1 MKASQHIE
9 AADFWHHQI
18 EHNDVVLSQLNLRE
32 RISATAR
39 RIHVVA
45 LSPED
50 GCDKA
55 KDRPVI
61 IDHQDSLGAH
71 PLTGC
76 FNRAMHT
83 NYLKI
88 YRIVRQI
95 PRGRVATYGQ
105 VATLAGLDGHARQ
118 VGYALHALPS
128 SMKVPWHRVVN
139 SRGEVSARTGGDSHE
154 LQRKLL
160 EAESVRFDERGRIDL
175 KRFRWERR

>member
-1 MKASQHIE
+1 MGGTFVIE
-9 AADFWHHQI
+9 C
-18 EHNDVVLSQLNLRE
+18 V
-32 RISATAR
+32 
-39 RIHVVA
+39 
-45 LSPED
+45 
-50 GCDKA
+50 
-55 KDRPVI
+55 
-61 IDHQDSLGAH
+61 
-71 PLTGC
+71 
-76 FNRAMHT
+76 NRAMHN

-139 SRGEVSARTGGDSHE
+139 ARGEVSARTGGDSHE

-160 EAESVRFDERGRIDL
+160 EAERVRFDERGRIDL
-175 KRFRWERR
+175 KKFRWERG